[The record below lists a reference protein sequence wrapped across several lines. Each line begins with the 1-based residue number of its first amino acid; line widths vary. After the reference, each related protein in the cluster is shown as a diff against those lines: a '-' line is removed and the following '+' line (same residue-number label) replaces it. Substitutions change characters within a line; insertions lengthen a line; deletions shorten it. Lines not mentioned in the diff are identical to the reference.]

1 MLFHR
6 CRGILIMLTKTQS
19 TQTKRTRLI
28 ALHASLV
35 LLIALLEYSV
45 FNTMH
50 NLEASLNDMFIRY
63 HAEQLK
69 PDPDVVIVDIDEY
82 SLDGIARK
90 EGFGRYP
97 WPRSLHGDVLEKILE
112 QQPRAVIYDILFSDS
127 DNLSD
132 SNDTINLQGDEAFA
146 RVVKNASN
154 VYYPMLRLP
163 ESGDNKSELVLG
175 KFGELLGFT
184 ATPFADNEATLAVQ
198 LPVGFI
204 AQTGRLGTVNF
215 YPDED
220 GVGRRYPLYIDE
232 YGWRIPSLP
241 ARVASDLGYSI
252 PNQEDLRLHW
262 RGKILDYTRISFY
275 DLYDDHFNRQ
285 TPIRSSSEFTDKL
298 VVIGASAPSLDDH
311 YPSSLG
317 NVHPGVEIVATAIA
331 NLKNGRYMFELG
343 NIFSSLLTILFIV
356 LLYIGFIYKRNPYY
370 LFKIFALVTLAALI
384 AAYASVTSLI
394 VLPVLRPLVFA
405 WVFYALAALYEYLD
419 ERRTRQR
426 SMQMFSRFVDSHVVN
441 DLVSEGEEGLRKY
454 FNSQRTSVSVL
465 FSDIRGFTTMSQ
477 HREPE
482 EIVTILNDYF
492 SRQTDVIFHH
502 GGTMDKFI
510 GDAIMAFWGAP
521 VSDPDHAQ
529 HAVEAALDMVDSL
542 GEFRATLA
550 GELGDTFDIGIGIHS
565 GDAVVGM
572 IGSENKL
579 DYTCIGDTVNTAS
592 RLEGQT
598 KGRARILVSAA
609 TREAC
614 NDTIGFIEHG
624 AVSVK
629 GRDEPVMLYEPFRKH

>member
-1 MLFHR
+1 MFTFNQSIPNTRKRAISFHA
-6 CRGILIMLTKTQS
+6 GLILG
-19 TQTKRTRLI
+19 
-28 ALHASLV
+28 
-35 LLIALLEYSV
+35 IALLELFA
-45 FNTMH
+45 FNTML
-50 NLEASLNDMFIRY
+50 NLESGLNDTFVRF

-69 PDPDVVIVDIDEY
+69 PDPDIVIVDIDEY

-112 QQPRAVIYDILFSDS
+112 QQPRAVVYDILFSDA

-132 SNDTINLQGDEAFA
+132 RNDTIDLQGDTAFA
-146 RVVKNASN
+146 KVVKEASN

-163 ESGDNKSELVLG
+163 ESGDKKSELVLG
-175 KFGELLGFT
+175 KFGKLLGFT
-184 ATPFADNEATLAVQ
+184 ATPAADNEATLAVQ
-198 LPVGFI
+198 LPVAFI

-215 YPDED
+215 FPDDD
-220 GVGRRYPLYIDE
+220 GVGRRYPLFIE
-232 YGWRIPSLP
+232 AYGWRIPSLP
-241 ARVASDLGYSI
+241 ARVASELGYTI
-252 PNQEDLRLHW
+252 PDQKDLRLHW
-262 RGKILDYTRISFY
+262 RGQILGYKRVSFY
-275 DLYDDHFNRQ
+275 DVYDDHFNRQ
-285 TPIRSSSEFTDKL
+285 TPVRSSNEFTDKL

-317 NVHPGVEIVATAIA
+317 NVHPGVEIVATALA
-331 NLKNGRYMFELG
+331 NLKNNRFMYEPGTLVTALF
-343 NIFSSLLTILFIV
+343 TILIIA

-370 LFKIFALVTLAALI
+370 LFIVYFIISIAALVI
-384 AAYASVTSLI
+384 AYLSVTSL
-394 VLPVLRPLVFA
+394 VVMPVLRPLVFG
-405 WVFYALAALYEYLD
+405 WCFYALAALYEYLD

-441 DLVSEGEEGLRKY
+441 DLVSEGEEGLKKY

-482 EIVTILNDYF
+482 EIVSILNDYF

-521 VSDPDHAQ
+521 ISDPDHAQ

-542 GEFRATLA
+542 HEFRATLS

-565 GDAVVGM
+565 GEAVVGM

-609 TREAC
+609 TRESC

-629 GRDEPVMLYEPFRKH
+629 GRDEPVMLYEPFRKL